1 MIVLLEPKNIISGT
15 NIFNWR
21 LVRSHS
27 VKKTVQDV
35 FSLFLR
41 CFLTL
46 PSSVTNHPVG
56 PSSFPLEYIANYF
69 QTDSYPSSQT
79 LPVSYMGR
87 LAIALR
93 PEVSEVGVKLAS
105 SPTYYCTKARIDR
118 WGLQRGIDGCCPRLS

>member
-1 MIVLLEPKNIISGT
+1 MIALLEPKNIISGT
-15 NIFNWR
+15 NSFNWR

-27 VKKTVQDV
+27 VKETVQDV
-35 FSLFLR
+35 FSLFLQ

-46 PSSVTNHPVG
+46 PSSVTHHPVG

-93 PEVSEVGVKLAS
+93 AEVSEVGVKLAR
-105 SPTYYCTKARIDR
+105 SPAYYCTV
-118 WGLQRGIDGCCPRLS
+118 